1 MMHEEDAHLLE
12 SVEGPYHPNIERSK
26 AEYFLRRKEE
36 EERML
41 EKMARKYYQEEW
53 ILSKEKELP
62 ELQKQEDAAVD
73 LDTKGALSYMI
84 LVVVDA
90 LKLCF
95 LKKKF
100 PV

>member
-1 MMHEEDAHLLE
+1 
-12 SVEGPYHPNIERSK
+12 
-26 AEYFLRRKEE
+26 
-36 EERML
+36 ML
-41 EKMARKYYQEEW
+41 EKIARKYYREEW
-53 ILSKEKELP
+53 ILSKEKELQ

-84 LVVVDA
+84 SVAVDA